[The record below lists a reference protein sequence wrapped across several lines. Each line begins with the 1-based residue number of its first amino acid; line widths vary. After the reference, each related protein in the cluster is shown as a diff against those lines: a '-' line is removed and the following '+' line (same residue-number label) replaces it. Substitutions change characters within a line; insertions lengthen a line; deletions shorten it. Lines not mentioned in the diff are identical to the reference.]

1 MSLNTSG
8 SATDLDLQTL
18 SPELYSSF
26 SKYRLN
32 LFLNTDPAL
41 SFDQFKIIFR
51 KNREWAD
58 GRIVIIDQALDQEYD
73 LLKAIKNKLRAEFS
87 GYTERREIANILSNL
102 DGINSLADITSTIY
116 KNLWR
121 PLVVILKNPPSM
133 SQSFV
138 EEILECNLPL
148 KVLAYFDKD
157 HILDYVKFGKL
168 SRDLWAVGEV
178 IYELK

>member
-51 KNREWAD
+51 KNRE
-58 GRIVIIDQALDQEYD
+58 
-73 LLKAIKNKLRAEFS
+73 
-87 GYTERREIANILSNL
+87 
-102 DGINSLADITSTIY
+102 
-116 KNLWR
+116 
-121 PLVVILKNPPSM
+121 
-133 SQSFV
+133 
-138 EEILECNLPL
+138 
-148 KVLAYFDKD
+148 
-157 HILDYVKFGKL
+157 
-168 SRDLWAVGEV
+168 
-178 IYELK
+178 

>member
-1 MSLNTSG
+1 M
-8 SATDLDLQTL
+8 
-18 SPELYSSF
+18 
-26 SKYRLN
+26 
-32 LFLNTDPAL
+32 
-41 SFDQFKIIFR
+41 
-51 KNREWAD
+51 
-58 GRIVIIDQALDQEYD
+58 DQEYD

-168 SRDLWAVGEV
+168 SRDL
-178 IYELK
+178 